1 MRMILRSA
9 NPSAF
14 VFAPVLT
21 LLTVCFPA
29 TTCAQGNLNFD
40 AVQVHVQP
48 VQGNVY
54 MLTGAGGNVTIQVGP
69 DGVLIVDTEF
79 APMAPKILTAIWELS
94 DRPIRYIINTHAHRD
109 HVGGNE
115 LLAKAGQPP
124 LDAKGTASEHGARII
139 AHENVLKSMSAP
151 ATGQPMPRGDWPTQ
165 TYTDHMMLHFN
176 GEDVEL
182 IHPPVAHSTG
192 DTIVFF
198 HGSNVV
204 SAGDIY
210 AASRYPSYDPEGSID
225 GMIAGLNHIID
236 MIQPPDKVGQGGT
249 IIIPGHGHM
258 TRQPEL
264 VAYRD
269 MSVTIRDRIQ
279 GMVGKGMT
287 LEQVKA
293 AQPVKEYEPVY
304 GGNSGVSSTD
314 FVIEEIYKEFSRKKP
329 VR

>member
-1 MRMILRSA
+1 MKTMSFGFSILASFLLMNSPQSA
-9 NPSAF
+9 R
-14 VFAPVLT
+14 
-21 LLTVCFPA
+21 
-29 TTCAQGNLNFD
+29 AQQNFD
-40 AVQVHVQP
+40 AVKVEVQP

-54 MLTGAGGNVTIQVGP
+54 MLTGAGGNVTVQVGP
-69 DGVLIVDTEF
+69 QGVLIVDTQF
-79 APMAPKILTAIWELS
+79 APMAPKILAAIRQLS
-94 DRPIRYIINTHAHRD
+94 DKPIRYIINTHVHRD

-115 LLAKAGQPP
+115 ALAQ
-124 LDAKGTASEHGARII
+124 ASPGVQII
-139 AHENVLKSMSAP
+139 AQENVLKVMSEAP
-151 ATGQPMPRGDWPTQ
+151 TGKPGDRAMTRGNWPTE
-165 TYTDHMMLHFN
+165 TYTDRKTIRFN

-182 IHPPVAHSTG
+182 IHQPLAHSTG

-210 AASRYPSYDPEGSID
+210 AASRYPSYDPDGTID
-225 GMIAGLNHIID
+225 GMIAGLNLIIG
-236 MIQPPDKVGQGGT
+236 MITPPDKQGKGGT
-249 IIIPGHGHM
+249 ALIPGHGRV

-279 GMVGKGMT
+279 AMVNKGMT
-287 LEQVKA
+287 LDQAKA

-314 FVIEEIYKEFSRKKP
+314 FVLEEMYKDLSRKK
-329 VR
+329 

>member
-1 MRMILRSA
+1 
-9 NPSAF
+9 
-14 VFAPVLT
+14 
-21 LLTVCFPA
+21 
-29 TTCAQGNLNFD
+29 
-40 AVQVHVQP
+40 
-48 VQGNVY
+48 

-304 GGNSGVSSTD
+304 GGNAGVSSTD

>member
-1 MRMILRSA
+1 MRAILSFA
-9 NPSAF
+9 NMTPF
-14 VFAPVLT
+14 VFGLVLA
-21 LLTVCFPA
+21 LPMICFPGGA
-29 TTCAQGNLNFD
+29 RAQGNQNFD

-54 MLTGAGGNVTIQVGP
+54 MLTGAGGNVTIQVGQ
-69 DGVLIVDTEF
+69 DGVLVVDTEF

-94 DRPIRYIINTHAHRD
+94 GRPIRYIINTHAHRD

-124 LDAKGTASEHGARII
+124 LDAKGAGAEQGARII
-139 AHENVLKSMSAP
+139 AQENVLKSLSAP
-151 ATGQPMPRGDWPTQ
+151 ATGQPMPRGDWPTL
-165 TYTDHMMLHFN
+165 TYKDRMMLHFN
-176 GEDVEL
+176 GEDIEL
-182 IHPPVAHSTG
+182 IHEPVAHSTG

-210 AASRYPSYDPEGSID
+210 AASRYPSYDPEGSIN
-225 GMIAGLNHIID
+225 GMIAGLDRIID

-269 MSVTIRDRIQ
+269 MSVTLRDRIQ
-279 GMVGKGMT
+279 GMVNKGMT

-293 AQPVKEYEPVY
+293 AKPMKEYEPVY
-304 GGNSGVSSTD
+304 GGNTGVSSTE
-314 FVIEEIYKEFSRKKP
+314 FVVEELYKELSRKKP
-329 VR
+329 AR